1 MGAREEVEKALVGLK
16 AARTKAGLTQEAL
29 ADRIGTDRANIAGF
43 ESAARTLKFRMAEKL
58 SEHVDVGSAELVI
71 ANRLAAMKRAKKE
84 RDPAGVILAAKGIL
98 EIAGDKDLTPEG
110 EAFLEAVA
118 DEALEFVGK
127 SSAGHVENPKQCG
140 LDPALS
146 LAGAQEK
153 PPSSI
158 MPHQDELSRTSNKK
172 AGPPDLGG

>member
-1 MGAREEVEKALVGLK
+1 MHPTVRRDEMSARQEVEKGLVGLK
-16 AARTKAGLTQEAL
+16 GARTKAGLTQEAL

-43 ESAARTLKFRMAEKL
+43 ESAARTLKFRMAEKI
-58 SEHVDVGSAELVI
+58 SEHIDVGPAELVI

-98 EIAGDKDLTPEG
+98 EIAGDKNLTSEG

-127 SSAGHVENPKQCG
+127 SSASHVVNPEQYG
-140 LDPALS
+140 LEPALS
-146 LAGAQEK
+146 KGAG
-153 PPSSI
+153 
-158 MPHQDELSRTSNKK
+158 RTSFVYH
-172 AGPPDLGG
+172 ASPI